1 MDTIEDGKYIF
12 TPSSSPVDGKVS
24 RAPTALGQLT
34 LRPSS
39 GKKVNDLPL
48 QDFLEFFIATRHI
61 ALHLQ
66 SITSVRRVAM
76 ACDGVEVQLIPLH
89 GIGEEWEPILHGE
102 KVWYDPWPEWFTTK
116 NGPTATPE
124 SLVATQTQ
132 ITAVSGLQQPYDLSF
147 YDNETGADV
156 SKPSTED
163 ISLFARLVRG
173 ELEQWRVWESPSHV
187 AWLTP
192 FANTRGFTVLV
203 PRRHLSSDV
212 FGGLTESEYRGFLE
226 ATWQVMG
233 VLRKAFAGGADDSER
248 VRVAI
253 FFEGFEIDYTHA
265 KLLPAVVHDGE
276 APRSEYRGKESEA
289 EYYEVYPG
297 FITTQRGPLAGNQE
311 ELASLAEKMRQ
322 ALRVEV

>member
-1 MDTIEDGKYIF
+1 MDTIEDEKYIF
-12 TPSSSPVDGKVS
+12 TQSSSPVHGKVS
-24 RAPTALGQLT
+24 RTPTTPGQLI

-39 GKKVNDLPL
+39 GQHVNDLSL
-48 QDFLEFFIATRHI
+48 HDFLEFFIATRHI

-66 SITSVRRVAM
+66 SSTSVHRVAM
-76 ACDGVEVQLIPLH
+76 ACDGIEVQLIPLH
-89 GIGEEWEPILHGE
+89 GIGEEWQPILHGE
-102 KVWYDPWPEWFTTK
+102 KVWYDPWPGWFTTK

-132 ITAVSGLQQPYDLSF
+132 ITAVSDLQQPYDLSF

-212 FGGLTESEYRGFLE
+212 FGGLAEDEYKGLLE
-226 ATWQVMG
+226 VTWEVMG
-233 VLRKAFAGGADDSER
+233 VLRKAFAGGAEER

-253 FFEGFEIDYTHA
+253 FFEGFEIDYTHV
-265 KLLPAVVHDGE
+265 KLLPAIVRDGE
-276 APRSEYRGKESEA
+276 VPGSGYGGKEFNA

-297 FITTQRGPLAGNQE
+297 FITTQRGPPASNQE
-311 ELASLAEKMRQ
+311 EVVSFAGKMRQ